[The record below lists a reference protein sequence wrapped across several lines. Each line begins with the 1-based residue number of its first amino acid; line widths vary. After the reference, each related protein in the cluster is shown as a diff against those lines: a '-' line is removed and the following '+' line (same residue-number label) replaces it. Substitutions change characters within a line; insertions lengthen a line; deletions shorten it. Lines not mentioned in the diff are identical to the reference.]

1 MQCYSFTIGD
11 PTKRTISARL
21 IAVSALSYPCA
32 DHPQPG
38 VAIPVLCLRRSP
50 RRQKSQGEL
59 NEVASA
65 AIRSANCPSRSPQAW
80 ATAAGS
86 SALMG
91 LRNSAAL
98 RFAPGASPEG
108 AIIQLARIE
117 ACEATMLK
125 SKISTLTPN
134 APLGLG

>member
-1 MQCYSFTIGD
+1 M
-11 PTKRTISARL
+11 
-21 IAVSALSYPCA
+21 
-32 DHPQPG
+32 
-38 VAIPVLCLRRSP
+38 
-50 RRQKSQGEL
+50 L

-65 AIRSANCPSRSPQAW
+65 AIRSANCPIRSLQAW

-86 SALMG
+86 TEFIE

-125 SKISTLTPN
+125 SKISTLTPT
-134 APLGLG
+134 APLALRSRLQRTLPDGTRSSRPPHKPGQPVCANAG